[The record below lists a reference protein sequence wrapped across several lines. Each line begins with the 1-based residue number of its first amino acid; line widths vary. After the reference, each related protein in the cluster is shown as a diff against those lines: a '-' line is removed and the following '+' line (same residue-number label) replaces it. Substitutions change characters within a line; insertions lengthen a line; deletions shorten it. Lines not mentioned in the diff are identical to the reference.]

1 MSGAYRKLLVKPD
14 GITARVVEYS
24 DNEEELIESEKDN
37 LEGFNMKNDQGVK
50 KENKKDEK
58 MNGIIVKF
66 TLPTS
71 AYATMALREFMHKNE
86 TE

>member
-1 MSGAYRKLLVKPD
+1 MACGNPLFSN
-14 GITARVVEYS
+14 
-24 DNEEELIESEKDN
+24 NEGNLIESERDTLDGMPKN
-37 LEGFNMKNDQGVK
+37 EEGKANGNDGA
-50 KENKKDEK
+50 K
-58 MNGIIVKF
+58 MTGIIVKF

>member
-1 MSGAYRKLLVKPD
+1 MPK
-14 GITARVVEYS
+14 
-24 DNEEELIESEKDN
+24 NEENGKDGQNDGTN
-37 LEGFNMKNDQGVK
+37 LT
-50 KENKKDEK
+50 
-58 MNGIIVKF
+58 GIIVKF